1 MIAEK
6 AQMEANA
13 IKNSASNEELEAIRQ
28 AGEAL
33 ARNQYREQNSSLL
46 NPDLSFTTSN
56 GSSTNSTVSKGSSI
70 TSSRSPNRGS

>member
-1 MIAEK
+1 MVAEK

-33 ARNQYREQNSSLL
+33 ARNQYREQNGSLL
-46 NPDLSFTTSN
+46 TPD
-56 GSSTNSTVSKGSSI
+56 SSSATSKGSSI
-70 TSSRSPNRGS
+70 ISTKTKGSSTK